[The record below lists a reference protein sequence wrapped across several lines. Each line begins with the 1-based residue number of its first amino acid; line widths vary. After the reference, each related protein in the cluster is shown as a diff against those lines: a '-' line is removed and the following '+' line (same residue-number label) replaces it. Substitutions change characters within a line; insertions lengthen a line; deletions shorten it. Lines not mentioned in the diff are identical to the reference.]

1 MLYTLLKN
9 ERIITGPRDWN
20 PKYFEYFLQSEC
32 SINATL
38 PEMPIYEPIV
48 FSDMVKL
55 VPTGQELQPQVDPM
69 FEVLAGPN
77 FKYYETERTE
87 QTPSLDENGEQVLDE
102 NGAPVYNAT
111 TIVDKSHVMFYVA
124 QELPIETI
132 RNNLFATVA
141 NNRWTKETTSI
152 IRTINDKTIT
162 IYTDR
167 GSRTSYTQA
176 LILADDNYSAQWKFP
191 EGFFVLNKSDLQLIV
206 NEVVA
211 YVQTCFDWESTKTNE
226 IKSTATVEGLK
237 QITLE

>member
-1 MLYTLLKN
+1 MLYTLLKD
-9 ERIITGPRDWN
+9 ERIVTGPRDWN
-20 PKYFEYFLQSEC
+20 PKYFEYFLSQECGVETSLSE
-32 SINATL
+32 
-38 PEMPIYEPIV
+38 YPIV
-48 FSDMVKL
+48 EPLIFNDSVKL
-55 VPTGQELQPQVDPM
+55 VPTVQEELPQVDPV
-69 FEVLAGPN
+69 FEVLTGPN

-102 NGAPVYNAT
+102 NGLPVYT
-111 TIVDKSHVMFYVA
+111 TTTVVDKTHVMFYIA
-124 QELPIETI
+124 QELPIETVQ
-132 RNNLFATVA
+132 NNLLATVA

-152 IRTINDKTIT
+152 VRTINDKTIT

-191 EGFFVLNKSDLQLIV
+191 EGFLLLNKSDLQLIV

-211 YVQTCFDWESTKTNE
+211 YVQTCFDWESAKTNE

-237 QITLE
+237 QIILE